1 MADVYANGLE
11 ISGKAVDAKTIAA
24 FPDVCFTPP
33 QTPATPPG
41 VPIPYPSFGM
51 ASDTESGTSTVFI
64 GGKTVNIKNK
74 SDEKKTSG
82 TEAGC
87 APKKGVVTSKNTGKK
102 YFNSWSPD
110 VKFEGEPVIRMSDLA
125 THNHASP
132 IGNTPTWPE
141 VAKFSPSNLDCEKI
155 LAEFTPHRHGS
166 GTCPEG
172 HESEHF
178 VQNEYLQYERGVE
191 TAPQFENY
199 TTNDAPCI
207 CMESY
212 TKHTSGKKKGK
223 YTDKKTGSPHNLK
236 TRQCNAAIRG
246 RKSTPTLG
254 EVVKDC
260 CKAVVENDPRCKDD
274 KKKQKEVG
282 ECLEAL
288 FMAYM
293 DKAVKQKD
301 PKNSAKK
308 AAKEPIAWEVNPDP
322 TKMWVRA

>member
-1 MADVYANGLE
+1 MPDVYANSLE
-11 ISGKAVDAKTIAA
+11 ITGKATDGKTIAA

-51 ASDTESGTSTVFI
+51 ASDTEKGTATVFI
-64 GGKTVNIKNK
+64 SGKTVNIKNK
-74 SDEKKTSG
+74 SDESKTSG

-87 APKKGVVTSKNTGKK
+87 APKKGVITSKNTGKK

-125 THNHASP
+125 THNHNSP
-132 IGNTPTWPE
+132 PGNTAALPE
-141 VAKFSPSNLDCEKI
+141 VLKFSPSNLDCETV
-155 LAEFTPHRHGS
+155 LAKFGLHRHGS
-166 GTCPEG
+166 GSCPEG

-191 TAPQFENY
+191 TAPQFECY

-212 TKHTSGKKKGK
+212 TKHKKGKKKGK
-223 YTDKKTGSPHNLK
+223 YTTKKTGSPHNLK
-236 TRQCNAAIRG
+236 TRQCNAAIRK
-246 RKSTPTLG
+246 RTKTPTLG
-254 EVVKDC
+254 QVIKDC
-260 CKAVVENDPRCKDD
+260 CKAVVDNDPRCKNDKN
-274 KKKQKEVG
+274 KKKEVA
-282 ECLEAL
+282 ECLEAV

-293 DKAVKQKD
+293 DTAVKKKD
-301 PKNSAKK
+301 PSNTAR
-308 AAKEPIAWEVNPDP
+308 EN
-322 TKMWVRA
+322 RAGTDRVGSQF